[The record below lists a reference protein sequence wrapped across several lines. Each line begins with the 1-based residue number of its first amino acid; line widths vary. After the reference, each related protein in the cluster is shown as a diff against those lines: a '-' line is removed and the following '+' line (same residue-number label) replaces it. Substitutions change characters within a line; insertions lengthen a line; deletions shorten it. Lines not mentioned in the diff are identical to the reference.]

1 MASSIPPDEQ
11 TFLSMLKSE
20 RRSVGK
26 QVHVHV
32 EVSGLHS
39 SVYLRN
45 SLIKMYL
52 DAGDVE
58 AEEAMFRCTPTADTV
73 SCNIMLS
80 GYVKG
85 GCGGKALR
93 FFCGMVSR
101 GIGYTAVA
109 LLACCGRLKKAVLG
123 RSVHGIIVRR
133 IGIVDRGLILS
144 NALLDMYAKC
154 GEMNMAMRVFDEA
167 GKRKTNSGWQEENK
181 LSLSSRRSIAKK
193 KRASSSREDPHR
205 RRFCLRRR
213 RVSHHQHAKP
223 TATGT
228 SGYADPSDR
237 YWTGAIEQ
245 ASSCGPYKKNRPT
258 KRLHRRPPDNRSGA
272 GGLGFVRKTCPP
284 RQGSRARPHVVSKA
298 KVPVRRCGWTSGA
311 QVPKACVPDV
321 AGGGVG
327 LHCGTGDAGAL
338 HGIAP
343 VCASVAPAAAA
354 AAAAS

>member
-93 FFCGMVSR
+93 FFCGR
-101 GIGYTAVA
+101 P
-109 LLACCGRLKKAVLG
+109 
-123 RSVHGIIVRR
+123 
-133 IGIVDRGLILS
+133 
-144 NALLDMYAKC
+144 
-154 GEMNMAMRVFDEA
+154 

-193 KRASSSREDPHR
+193 KRASSSREDPYR

-213 RVSHHQHAKP
+213 R
-223 TATGT
+223 
-228 SGYADPSDR
+228 
-237 YWTGAIEQ
+237 
-245 ASSCGPYKKNRPT
+245 
-258 KRLHRRPPDNRSGA
+258 
-272 GGLGFVRKTCPP
+272 
-284 RQGSRARPHVVSKA
+284 GSRARPHVVSKA

>member
-1 MASSIPPDEQ
+1 MASSIPLDEQ

-58 AEEAMFRCTPTADTV
+58 AVEAMFRCTPTADTV

-93 FFCGMVSR
+93 FFCGMASR
-101 GIGYTAVA
+101 GIGIDQY
-109 LLACCGRLKKAVLG
+109 
-123 RSVHGIIVRR
+123 SVHSCCSPR
-133 IGIVDRGLILS
+133 
-144 NALLDMYAKC
+144 LLRAAEE
-154 GEMNMAMRVFDEA
+154 GSSWP
-167 GKRKTNSGWQEENK
+167 GKRKTNSWWQEENR

-213 RVSHHQHAKP
+213 R
-223 TATGT
+223 
-228 SGYADPSDR
+228 R
-237 YWTGAIEQ
+237 
-245 ASSCGPYKKNRPT
+245 
-258 KRLHRRPPDNRSGA
+258 
-272 GGLGFVRKTCPP
+272 
-284 RQGSRARPHVVSKA
+284 GSRARPHVVSKA

>member
-101 GIGYTAVA
+101 GIGVDQY
-109 LLACCGRLKKAVLG
+109 
-123 RSVHGIIVRR
+123 SVHGCCSPR
-133 IGIVDRGLILS
+133 
-144 NALLDMYAKC
+144 LLRA
-154 GEMNMAMRVFDEA
+154 A
-167 GKRKTNSGWQEENK
+167 EEG
-181 LSLSSRRSIAKK
+181 SS
-193 KRASSSREDPHR
+193 
-205 RRFCLRRR
+205 
-213 RVSHHQHAKP
+213 
-223 TATGT
+223 
-228 SGYADPSDR
+228 
-237 YWTGAIEQ
+237 W
-245 ASSCGPYKKNRPT
+245 
-258 KRLHRRPPDNRSGA
+258 
-272 GGLGFVRKTCPP
+272 
-284 RQGSRARPHVVSKA
+284 
-298 KVPVRRCGWTSGA
+298 
-311 QVPKACVPDV
+311 
-321 AGGGVG
+321 
-327 LHCGTGDAGAL
+327 
-338 HGIAP
+338 
-343 VCASVAPAAAA
+343 
-354 AAAAS
+354 

>member
-26 QVHVHV
+26 QVHAHV

-58 AEEAMFRCTPTADTV
+58 AVEAMFRCTPTADTV

-93 FFCGMVSR
+93 FFRGMASR
-101 GIGYTAVA
+101 GIGYTAVS

-123 RSVHGIIVRR
+123 RSVHGVIVRR

-144 NALLDMYAKC
+144 NDLLDMYAKC

-167 GKRKTNSGWQEENK
+167 GEKDGISPGKRKTNSGWQEENK

-213 RVSHHQHAKP
+213 R
-223 TATGT
+223 
-228 SGYADPSDR
+228 
-237 YWTGAIEQ
+237 
-245 ASSCGPYKKNRPT
+245 
-258 KRLHRRPPDNRSGA
+258 
-272 GGLGFVRKTCPP
+272 
-284 RQGSRARPHVVSKA
+284 GSRARPHVVSKA